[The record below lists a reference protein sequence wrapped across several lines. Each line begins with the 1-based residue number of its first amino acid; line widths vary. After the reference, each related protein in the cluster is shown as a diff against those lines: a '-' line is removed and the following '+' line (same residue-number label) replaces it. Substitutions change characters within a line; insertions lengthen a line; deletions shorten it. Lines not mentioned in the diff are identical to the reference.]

1 MSQPLTIQ
9 YISHQRINKQKWD
22 NCITHAAQGTI
33 YAYSWYL
40 DAMAKNWDALVAG
53 DYEIVMPITWN
64 KKYGIHY
71 LYQPAFTAS
80 LGVFGNAVTQ
90 TIVNDFIKAIPA
102 KFRLIQISLN
112 AGNMFAITPADTVA
126 RRVNYIL
133 ALNQPYENIKK
144 AYRENHKR
152 NIQKAINLGCTVKK
166 NINFDEIIAL
176 SKESLQHIVAPADED
191 YNRLKQL
198 YTTLAAQNK
207 AVMYG
212 VYNAQQ
218 QLLSGCTFFFSNNRA
233 YYILAG
239 SNPIS
244 KTIGASHFLIDSFI
258 REHANTHLVLDFE
271 GSDIRSLAF
280 FYNGFGAQ
288 IEYYPALHINR
299 LPFYLKWLKK

>member
-9 YISHQRINKQKWD
+9 YISHQHIDKQKWD
-22 NCITHAAQGTI
+22 NCITHAAHGTI

-40 DAMAKNWDALVAG
+40 DVMAKNWDGLVVG
-53 DYEIVMPITWN
+53 DYEMVMPITWN

-80 LGVFGNAVTQ
+80 LGVFGNAINE

-112 AGNMFAITPADTVA
+112 TGNMFSITPADTVA
-126 RRVNYIL
+126 QRVNYIL
-133 ALNQPYENIKK
+133 DLNQPYENIKK

-176 SKESLQHIVAPADED
+176 SKESLLHIVAPADED
-191 YNRLKQL
+191 YNHLKKL
-198 YTTLAAQNK
+198 YTTLTAQNK
-207 AVMYG
+207 AITYG

-218 QLLSGCTFFFSNNRA
+218 QLLAGCTFFFANNRA

-288 IEYYPALHINR
+288 IEYYPGLSINR
-299 LPFYLKWLKK
+299 LPFFLRWLKK